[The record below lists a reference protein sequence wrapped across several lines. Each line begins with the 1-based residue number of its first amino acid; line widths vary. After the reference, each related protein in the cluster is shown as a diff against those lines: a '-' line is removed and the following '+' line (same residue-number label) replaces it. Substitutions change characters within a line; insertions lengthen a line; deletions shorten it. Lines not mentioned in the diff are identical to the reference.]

1 MPQELDLS
9 ILERVADYGF
19 AQGPAVG
26 FLANWRKQPSP
37 GPSNTGIRPQGVGL
51 GLWAYGPMG
60 LWVMYHSTIGFSN
73 FRILSFTLR
82 NLGMQAAVGLLKNY
96 ACSPQESDR
105 RCIGLNISKSDIRIK
120 I

>member
-60 LWVMYHSTIGFSN
+60 YVPLYYWIFKFQNSKFHLAKLRDASCSWIAEELCLQSP
-73 FRILSFTLR
+73 RIR
-82 NLGMQAAVGLLKNY
+82 
-96 ACSPQESDR
+96 
-105 RCIGLNISKSDIRIK
+105 
-120 I
+120 

>member
-37 GPSNTGIRPQGVGL
+37 GPGNTGIRPTGWWV
-51 GLWAYGPMG
+51 WAALG
-60 LWVMYHSTIGFSN
+60 LWVMYHSTTGVQIF
-73 FRILSFTLR
+73 
-82 NLGMQAAVGLLKNY
+82 
-96 ACSPQESDR
+96 
-105 RCIGLNISKSDIRIK
+105 
-120 I
+120 

>member
-37 GPSNTGIRPQGVGL
+37 GPSNTGIRPQGAGL
-51 GLWAYGPMG
+51 GLWAYWPMG
-60 LWVMYHSTIGFSN
+60 LWAYGLGTTLLLEFQISEFS
-73 FRILSFTLR
+73 
-82 NLGMQAAVGLLKNY
+82 V
-96 ACSPQESDR
+96 SPCET
-105 RCIGLNISKSDIRIK
+105 
-120 I
+120 